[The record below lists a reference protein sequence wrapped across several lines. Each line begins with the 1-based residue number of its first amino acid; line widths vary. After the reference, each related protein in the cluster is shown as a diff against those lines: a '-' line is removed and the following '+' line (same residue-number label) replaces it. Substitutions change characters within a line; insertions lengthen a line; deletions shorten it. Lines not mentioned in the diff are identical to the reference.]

1 MDGVIVR
8 VLGQPCCVIRKGRY
22 YVAALSFSRRLL
34 VEYCLHWKRYVS
46 DIYFFERVHCDSFEN
61 PRDLSEAVL

>member
-1 MDGVIVR
+1 MIVR

-34 VEYCLHWKRYVS
+34 LSIAFIGNGMCLLF
-46 DIYFFERVHCDSFEN
+46 FFERVHCDSFEN